1 MEFFDKLTKK
11 ASETYK
17 GAAEKTGKIA
27 KEAKLKM
34 KINENKSKIN
44 DLYEEIGK
52 KVYQKHAADEE
63 LNIKEELQ
71 EECEKIDILS
81 AEIDSYHEEI
91 LKLSDVKACV
101 NCKETIDKNA
111 KFCPKCGTE
120 QPEIKEEEA
129 KEVEVIEQ
137 EEPEDQNEAE
147 KIEENNVSEEAEK
160 AEETKEEV
168 ETEKVEY
175 TEGEKTEN

>member
-34 KINENKSKIN
+34 KIGENKSKIN

-52 KVYQKHAADEE
+52 KVYQKHTANEE

-71 EECEKIDILS
+71 EECNKIDILS

-91 LKLSDVKACV
+91 LSLSDVKACV
-101 NCKETIDKNA
+101 NCKETIDKEA

-120 QPEIKEEEA
+120 QPEIKIEEA
-129 KEVEVIEQ
+129 MEVEVIEQ
-137 EEPEDQNEAE
+137 EEA
-147 KIEENNVSEEAEK
+147 EAEK
-160 AEETKEEV
+160 AEERKEEV

-175 TEGEKTEN
+175 TEGEETKKTNEN